1 MNAKNS
7 VKETDNSGKSR
18 RGRYLIAGAGLLV
31 VALVGGPWVYI
42 NLIKDDAPEKLTVD
56 ALGTLA
62 PTSDPADST
71 SAAPGAETTVATDA
85 SVAGGAAD
93 STALDSAA
101 STETTIAG
109 GTDGASA
116 TASSDLTGSW
126 AVTQPSTAGY
136 RVKEILFGQS
146 TEGVG
151 RTTDVTGSIAISGSS
166 LTEGKFTVDLTTLK
180 SDADRRDSQV
190 QNRLLETATNPT
202 ATFTVKGPVVLPATP
217 AVGDTV
223 TVDVPGSLN
232 LHGAD
237 KDLTIS
243 LTVKRTADGFQVA
256 GSTDILFADYGI
268 DWMSPGYLLTPGAGG
283 ISSFEYQVT

>member
-7 VKETDNSGKSR
+7 VTQTDNAGKRR

-42 NLIKDDAPEKLTVD
+42 NVIKEDAPDKLTVD

-62 PTSDPADST
+62 ASDST
-71 SAAPGAETTVATDA
+71 TADA
-85 SVAGGAAD
+85 SVAD
-93 STALDSAA
+93 SAQDSAA
-101 STETTIAG
+101 PDSTGSVDTTVAPGGAG
-109 GTDGASA
+109 AAASGDM
-116 TASSDLTGSW
+116 SGSW

-151 RTTDVTGSIAISGSS
+151 RTTDVTGTIAISGNS
-166 LTEGKFTVDLTTLK
+166 LTEGTFSVDLTTLK

-202 ATFTVKGPVVLPATP
+202 ATFTVNGPVTLPETP
-217 AVGDTV
+217 AVDDTV
-223 TVDVPGSLN
+223 TVDVPGTLN
-232 LHGAD
+232 LHGVD
-237 KDLTIS
+237 KELTFS

-256 GSTDILFADYGI
+256 GSTDIAFADFGI
-268 DWMSPGYLLTPGAGG
+268 EDPSNPAVQTENHGLLELAMTFAKA
-283 ISSFEYQVT
+283 